1 MKAKAFLPFLF
12 LIAVGLALLA
22 PLSALAAEAP
32 SSSPFSPALIPS
44 LTPAQAM
51 TIQEAVRKGELTPE
65 VRQLIESNP
74 ELKKMLP
81 PKWREELET
90 EESGR
95 ELGLDNTML
104 QRLKERAEKEKKE
117 KEEKEEE
124 EEKEREKKLL
134 AKRYDWKKSVYVS
147 RLFLSRLQK
156 EEAKQLTHFGHEL
169 FDPRMEMEKPT
180 VPVAF
185 PVSDD
190 YVIGPG
196 DEIVVKLWG
205 RLEGSHKMRVDRDGK
220 IFFPKL
226 GPMYVAGKTFG
237 ELKTFLRSKVGAIAE
252 VRADI
257 SLGELKGFLVSLL
270 GEVKL
275 PGRYH
280 VTSFHTALQ
289 AITMAEGI
297 RDIGSFRRVQVKR
310 GAETVDELDIYD
322 FLLRGDIAHDIRLQA
337 GDAVFVPVAGPM
349 VAVVGEV
356 RRQAIYELKQENT
369 IREVL
374 AMAGGLSP
382 SAYKRRVQVE
392 RLEGNLARTVVDFN
406 LEEIEKS
413 LSSFGLQDGDIL
425 RILSVL
431 PEEENVVQVEGH
443 VQRPGKYEWK
453 PGLTVGSLIPDEKF
467 FLPETFLDYALITR
481 LVGPEKRKEVVPVDL
496 RRIVIERDS
505 ASDVPLKPMDTLMVY
520 SESAFRET
528 PTATVGGEVR
538 QPGEYEIHPGLRVSD
553 LVMMGGGL
561 TRNASLGEAE
571 LSRLD
576 EKKNTVIH
584 RIDLARA
591 LSGDESNNLLI
602 QNWDLLMIRPV
613 ADLQELRYITLS
625 GEVRAPGV
633 YAARQRER
641 LSSIIERAGG
651 FTKDA
656 FLKGAVYT
664 RVSVQERQQELI
676 TRTVEQLEQE
686 VARTAAKEGA
696 TALDVEDVAAQKQ
709 ILEARKLLL
718 DRLKRVRAQGRVV
731 IRLAELDKLKSSES
745 DLLVEHGDNLV
756 IPRQAEVVNVM
767 GRVYNSTAVVY
778 NPTNDTAGYYL
789 RKVGGPT
796 EDADK
801 KHIFVVKADG
811 SVMTKETAGE
821 GLWFFGGGDFLN
833 TKVEPGDA
841 IVVPEKLV
849 FARFMKD
856 FKDITQILYQIAV
869 TAGVLFVAF

>member
-74 ELKKMLP
+74 EWKKLLP

-156 EEAKQLTHFGHEL
+156 EEAKEVTHFGHEL
-169 FDPRMEMEKPT
+169 FDPRAEPLPPLMADSLP
-180 VPVAF
+180 VP
-185 PVSDD
+185 DD
-190 YVIGPG
+190 YLIGPG

-205 RLEGSHKMRVDRDGK
+205 RLEGSHRMRVDRDGK

-297 RDIGSFRRVQVKR
+297 RDIGSFLSVQVKR

-349 VAVVGEV
+349 IAVVGEV
-356 RRQAIYELKQENT
+356 RRQSIYELKQEKT

-392 RLEGNLARTVVDFN
+392 RLEGNLARTVVDLN

-467 FLPETFLDYALITR
+467 FLPETFLDYAMITR
-481 LVGPEKRKEVVPVDL
+481 LVGPEKRKEVIPVDL
-496 RRIVIERDS
+496 RRVVIERDA
-505 ASDVPLKPMDTLMVY
+505 ASDVPLRPMDTLMVW

-538 QPGEYEIHPGLRVSD
+538 QPGEYEIHPGMRVSD
-553 LVMMGGGL
+553 LVMLAGGL

-576 EKKNTVIH
+576 EEKKTVLQ
-584 RIDLARA
+584 RIVIGRA
-591 LSGDESNNLLI
+591 MAGEEA
-602 QNWDLLMIRPV
+602 QNPEIRVRDLLMVRPV
-613 ADLQELRYITLS
+613 PDLEGTRYITVT
-625 GEVRAPGV
+625 GEVRSPGV
-633 YAARQRER
+633 YAARKGER
-641 LSSIIERAGG
+641 LNSILSRAGG

-664 RVSVQERQQELI
+664 RLSVQERQQELI
-676 TRTVEQLEQE
+676 HRTAEQLEQE
-686 VARTAAKEGA
+686 VARMAARGGA
-696 TALDVEDVAAQKQ
+696 AALDREDVEAQRQ
-709 ILEARKLLL
+709 ILEARRLLL
-718 DRLKRVRAQGRVV
+718 SRLRQVRAQGRVV
-731 IRLAELDKLKSSES
+731 IRLSELEALKGSES
-745 DLLVEHGDNLV
+745 DLVVEHGDKIIV
-756 IPRQAEVVNVM
+756 PPKAEVVNVV
-767 GRVYNSTAVVY
+767 GRVYNSTAVVF
-778 NPTNDTAGYYL
+778 NPARDTAGYYL

-796 EDADK
+796 EDADRK
-801 KHIFVVKADG
+801 NIFVVKADG
-811 SVMTKETAGE
+811 SVVTTETTGG
-821 GLWFFGGGDFLN
+821 GLWFFG
-833 TKVEPGDA
+833 
-841 IVVPEKLV
+841 
-849 FARFMKD
+849 
-856 FKDITQILYQIAV
+856 
-869 TAGVLFVAF
+869 